1 MKNLTIRRAAK
12 ENGVHLWQIAER
24 VGLTDS
30 NFSRKLRRE
39 LPNEERERIL
49 QMIDE
54 MAAEKGGEDYA
65 TNADA

>member
-1 MKNLTIRRAAK
+1 MENLTIRRKAK
-12 ENGVHLWQIAER
+12 ELGVHLWQIAER

-39 LPNEERERIL
+39 LPSEERDKIL

-54 MAAEKGGEDYA
+54 IASEREGG
-65 TNADA
+65 